1 MNDSTFGK
9 GTTLGILLIGALAF
23 VAVLYWIGAGGGATN
38 NGGGHAAGRGLNGYA
53 GLAAMLEADGISV
66 HRARSND
73 ALKRPGLLVLTPP
86 ADAKGSDIA
95 EIVAARRMIGPTLIV
110 APKWVAFPD
119 FSNPL
124 TKRGWTR
131 VSGTNPPDWK
141 GYHDDVSLDFVSGAA
156 HGWTGSSAFADLR
169 GPLPDDKTVQ
179 YGTGPGL
186 QALVETQGGR
196 TLAGY
201 LSGDGSNPALEH
213 WIGMGRRTD
222 ADPDEEDA
230 NDDFARSYPVILV
243 FEPDLLDNWG
253 LADKQTGLMARRL
266 VFAAAGGRPVAVTFD
281 LTLNGLGASR
291 NLLTLAFDPPF
302 LAATLCFFMA
312 LFAAGWRSFN
322 RFGPP
327 RVAGRE
333 IPLGKTVLVRNTAGL
348 IRRAG
353 RVRLIAGPYA
363 DAARERLVHALGLP
377 RGRPPEETD
386 AAIDRLQARLA
397 TTGPRWSEL
406 AARLRAAHR
415 SADVVQRAAAL
426 QRLEKDLTE

>member
-9 GTTLGILLIGALAF
+9 GTTLGIVLIGALAF
-23 VAVLYWIGAGGGATN
+23 VAVLYWIGTGGGATN

-53 GLAAMLEADGISV
+53 GLAAMLEADGITI
-66 HRARSND
+66 HRARSKE
-73 ALKRPGLLVLTPP
+73 ALKQPGLLVLTPP
-86 ADAKGSDIA
+86 ADTNGKDIA
-95 EIVAARRMIGPTLIV
+95 EIIDARRTIGPTLVV
-110 APKWVAFPD
+110 APKWVAVPD
-119 FSNPL
+119 FGNPL

-131 VSGTNPPDWK
+131 IAGTRPPEWR
-141 GYHDDVSLDFVSGAA
+141 GYHDDVGVGFVGGAA
-156 HGWTGSSAFADLR
+156 HGWKGSGAASALYGR
-169 GPLPDDKTVQ
+169 LPDDRRVQ
-179 YGTGPGL
+179 AGTGPGL
-186 QALVETQGGR
+186 EALIETADGR
-196 TLAGY
+196 ILAGY
-201 LSGDGSNPALEH
+201 LSGDGSNSALEH
-213 WIGMGRRTD
+213 WIGMGRHPD
-222 ADPDEEDA
+222 ADPDEADA
-230 NDDFARSYPVILV
+230 SNQFTTSYPVVLV

-266 VFAAAGGRPVAVTFD
+266 VFVAAGGRPIDVTFD

-291 NLLTLAFDPPF
+291 NLLTLAFEPPF
-302 LAATLCFFMA
+302 LAATLCLFMA

-327 RVAGRE
+327 RVTGRE

-426 QRLEKDLTE
+426 QRLERDLTE

>member
-1 MNDSTFGK
+1 MKDATFSR
-9 GTTLGILLIGALAF
+9 GTTLGVVLIGALAF
-23 VAVLYWIGAGGGATN
+23 ITVLYWLGTGGGATN

-53 GLAAMLEADGISV
+53 ALAAMLEADDITV
-66 HRARSND
+66 HRARSKD
-73 ALKRPGLLVLTPP
+73 ALRQSGLLVLTPP
-86 ADAKGSDIA
+86 ANAKGSDIA

-131 VSGTNPPDWK
+131 INGTRPPEWK

-186 QALVETQGGR
+186 EALVETQGGR

-201 LSGDGSNPALEH
+201 LSGDGSNPALER
-213 WIGMGRRTD
+213 WIGMGRHAD
-222 ADPDEEDA
+222 ADPGEEDA
-230 NDDFARSYPVILV
+230 NDDFARSYPVVLV

-253 LADKQTGLMARRL
+253 LANKQTGLLARRL
-266 VFAAAGGRPVAVTFD
+266 IFAAADGRPAQVTFD

-291 NLLTLAFDPPF
+291 NLLTLAFEPPF
-302 LAATLCFFMA
+302 LAATLCFLMA
-312 LFAAGWRSFN
+312 LLAAGWRSFN
-322 RFGPP
+322 RFGPA
-327 RVAGRE
+327 RAAARE

-353 RVRLIAGPYA
+353 RLRLIAGPYV
-363 DAARERLVHALGLP
+363 DAARERLVHVLGLP

-386 AAIDRLQARLA
+386 AAIDRLQARLD

-406 AARLRAAHR
+406 AARLRAAR
-415 SADVVQRAAAL
+415 GSTDVVQRAAAL
-426 QRLEKDLTE
+426 QRLERDLTE